1 MSNRKLPVSSVY
13 YQNNAEGHNCY
24 ENTSQRFYRPVI
36 TELPSRQCM
45 RSASPCANCQEKMF
59 VLSMSMP
66 PARTQVMM
74 PRNPRGSPRVARV
87 RTNDDIT
94 YYNNANNAR
103 GNYAERAESRQNIY
117 YANGI
122 IDWLKTKVEGA
133 LKPLEQT
140 ATVTAPVAQRPP
152 ERTTTVTAPVTAP
165 VTQNAPKRPA
175 TNASS
180 KPVKDASR
188 NLQEETIENKLLT
201 TTNIITID
209 VVRLYRKFS
218 DIIAKVTSPVTEVQ
232 EEGYGGVT
240 YTRQISKE
248 NLLSDLDLNAKLTKR
263 VFIDWYEKE
272 SMLEDLK
279 KTYTADAVNLAIQ
292 TLPQRIMC
300 YKDKAFYPKN
310 MKVPEKDTKPELDG
324 KPEKPWERSQSC
336 DICGNM
342 PVCFGLSNANNLIH
356 ACNAIQYHLMD
367 AKIDEGRIL
376 YELNNMTKS
385 PDLPHHKNN
394 TIDEYTQFSWQTREM
409 SANELIKKW
418 ELSRTAIKDI
428 TDKYGIDLTN
438 KVIQD
443 MKAGVSDFK
452 NKVLKTIAEQ
462 RAELNKK

>member
-1 MSNRKLPVSSVY
+1 MSNRKLPVSPVY

-24 ENTSQRFYRPVI
+24 ENPSQRFYRPVI

-45 RSASPCANCQEKMF
+45 RSASPCADCQEKMF

-87 RTNDDIT
+87 RSNDDIT

-117 YANGI
+117 YANGPGSGI
-122 IDWLKTKVEGA
+122 IGWLKDAVTGSFTQ
-133 LKPLEQT
+133 KPPEHT
-140 ATVTAPVAQRPP
+140 ATVTAPG
-152 ERTTTVTAPVTAP
+152 
-165 VTQNAPKRPA
+165 TQNAQKRPA
-175 TNASS
+175 TNDSS
-180 KPVKDASR
+180 KPVKDASQ
-188 NLQEETIENKLLT
+188 NLQEETIENELLT

-209 VVRLYRKFS
+209 VVRVYRKFS
-218 DIIAKVTSPVTEVQ
+218 DIIAKVTSSVTEVQ

-248 NLLSDLDLNAKLTKR
+248 ELLSSLDIYEGLTQR
-263 VFIDWYEKE
+263 VFDDWDKKE

-300 YKDKAFYPKN
+300 YKDKAFYPKT
-310 MKVPEKDTKPELDG
+310 MEVPIDDTNPNSN
-324 KPEKPWERSQSC
+324 KPWEKSRNC
-336 DICGNM
+336 NILGNL
-342 PVCFGLSNANNLIH
+342 PVCIDLPNANKLVHACNIH

-376 YELNNMTKS
+376 YELNDMTKS
-385 PDLPHHKNN
+385 PDLPHHANN
-394 TIDEYTQFSWQTREM
+394 TIEYYTRFSWQTREM
-409 SANELIKKW
+409 SANVLIKKW
-418 ELSRTAIKDI
+418 ETSRTAIKTI
-428 TDKYGIDLTN
+428 TDKYGINLTN

-452 NKVLKTIAEQ
+452 DKVLEDIVNQ
-462 RAELNKK
+462 RAALNKK

>member
-1 MSNRKLPVSSVY
+1 MSDRKLPVSSVY

-87 RTNDDIT
+87 RNNDDIT

-103 GNYAERAESRQNIY
+103 GTYAERAESRQNIY

-122 IDWLKTKVEGA
+122 IDWLTGA

-140 ATVTAPVAQRPP
+140 ATVTAPVAQKPP
-152 ERTTTVTAPVTAP
+152 EHTATVTAP

-175 TNASS
+175 TNDSS

-209 VVRLYRKFS
+209 VVRVYRKFS
-218 DIIAKVTSPVTEVQ
+218 DIIAQVTSPVTEVQ
-232 EEGYGGVT
+232 EEAYGGVT

-279 KTYTADAVNLAIQ
+279 KTYTADAVNLAIK

-300 YKDKAFYPKN
+300 YKDKAFYPKT
-310 MKVPEKDTKPELDG
+310 MEVPRNDTNPNSNNAWEKSRNCNIL
-324 KPEKPWERSQSC
+324 
-336 DICGNM
+336 GNL
-342 PVCFGLSNANNLIH
+342 PVCIDLPGLPNANKLIH

-376 YELNNMTKS
+376 YELYDMTKS
-385 PDLPHHKNN
+385 PDLPHHANN
-394 TIDEYTQFSWQTREM
+394 TIDYYTQFSWQTREL
-409 SANELIKKW
+409 SANVLITKW
-418 ELSRTAIKDI
+418 ETSRKAIKDI

-438 KVIQD
+438 KVIQY

-452 NKVLKTIAEQ
+452 DKVLKTIAEQ